1 VIFDP
6 PASPQSWPLIR
17 QGVAFADDGRILT
30 VWVGPRTRGKR
41 GSIFG
46 RFWRV
51 R

>member
-1 VIFDP
+1 MVFDP
-6 PASPQSWPLIR
+6 PASPDPWPFLR

-30 VWVGPRTRGKR
+30 VWVGPSTRGKR
-41 GSIFG
+41 NAILG